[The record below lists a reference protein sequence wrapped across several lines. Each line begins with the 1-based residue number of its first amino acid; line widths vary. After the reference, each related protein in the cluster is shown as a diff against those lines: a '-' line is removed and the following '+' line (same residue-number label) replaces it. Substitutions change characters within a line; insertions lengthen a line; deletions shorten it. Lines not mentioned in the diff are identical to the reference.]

1 MKKITPMLT
10 KIAYLI
16 ARFAAAIIMGQT
28 LYFKFTGSP
37 ESMYIFKTVGM
48 EPWGRWLV
56 GIMELVAA
64 ILLIIPRTAW
74 AGGFLAVGLMIGA
87 IGMHL
92 TVLGIE
98 VMGDKGQLFYYAMIV
113 FLCGLYV
120 VFNNR
125 DKIENEVLPKIFKR
139 K

>member
-1 MKKITPMLT
+1 MAKVTPMIT
-10 KIAYLI
+10 KISYFV
-16 ARFAAAIIMGQT
+16 ARFAAAIIMVQT
-28 LYFKFTGSP
+28 LYFKFTGSA

-48 EPWGRWLV
+48 EPWGRWLI
-56 GIMELVAA
+56 GILELFAS
-64 ILLIIPRTAW
+64 ILLLVPRTAW
-74 AGGFLAVGLMIGA
+74 LGGVIAVGLMIGA

-92 TVLGIE
+92 TILGIE

-120 VFNNR
+120 TFSNR
-125 DKIENEVLPKIFKR
+125 RKIENEVLTKILKR